1 MTHKNTPSS
10 IVSRLAYLEKEL
22 RKVKHFA
29 ERRSLGQDAKDSRS
43 LRGILKGIRIEPEE
57 IEQAK
62 KSLFR
67 ATAEARHRIG

>member
-1 MTHKNTPSS
+1 MAQKNTSS
-10 IVSRLAYLEKEL
+10 NIITRLAYLEKEL
-22 RKVKHFA
+22 RKLKQFT
-29 ERRSLGQDAKDSRS
+29 ERQSVGQDAKDSRS

-67 ATAEARHRIG
+67 PTC